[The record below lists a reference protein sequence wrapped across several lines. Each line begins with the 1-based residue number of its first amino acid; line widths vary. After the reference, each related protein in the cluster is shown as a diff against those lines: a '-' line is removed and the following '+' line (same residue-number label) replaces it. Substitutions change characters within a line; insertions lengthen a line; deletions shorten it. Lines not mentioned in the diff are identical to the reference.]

1 MPKAVGVNQTSDV
14 HKFDCEGVRDNDT
27 DESFL
32 LGFSG
37 QRFCP
42 YTEVSHPPRTEGAAW
57 KNRRCT
63 LPMQKASS
71 KAKLYSGGIERSNG
85 GFSSF
90 RTLSYEKKSQALK
103 ALCSLLLVDSA
114 GIEWGWGSDEENSR
128 APHVLYLDL
137 PSGQVR
143 FHSAERF
150 AGPDYRGTLDGERA
164 SEARI
169 ISYCDQFAEGLV
181 LPPERPR
188 EVREFDPYAECDT
201 DQWED

>member
-1 MPKAVGVNQTSDV
+1 MTANSPSFSVFQGSDSA
-14 HKFDCEGVRDNDT
+14 RT
-27 DESFL
+27 RRFL
-32 LGFSG
+32 SHLEKRG
-37 QRFCP
+37 QPGRI
-42 YTEVSHPPRTEGAAW
+42 AAALF
-57 KNRRCT
+57 RS
-63 LPMQKASS
+63 QKASS

-85 GFSSF
+85 EFHSYRS
-90 RTLSYEKKSQALK
+90 LSYQKKSQALK
-103 ALCSLLLVDSA
+103 ALCSLLLLDSA
-114 GIEWGWGSDEENSR
+114 GIEWGWVSDEENSR

-169 ISYCDQFAEGLV
+169 IAYCDQFAEGLV

>member
-1 MPKAVGVNQTSDV
+1 MTRMSLSFSVFQGSDSARTR
-14 HKFDCEGVRDNDT
+14 KFLTHLEKQ
-27 DESFL
+27 
-32 LGFSG
+32 G
-37 QRFCP
+37 QPGRI
-42 YTEVSHPPRTEGAAW
+42 AAALF
-57 KNRRCT
+57 RS
-63 LPMQKASS
+63 QKASS

-114 GIEWGWGSDEENSR
+114 GIEWGWGRDEENSR
-128 APHVLYLDL
+128 APHVLYLEL
-137 PSGQVR
+137 PTGQVR

-150 AGPDYRGTLDGERA
+150 AGPDYPGKLDGERA

-169 ISYCDQFAEGLV
+169 IGYCDQFAEGLV

>member
-1 MPKAVGVNQTSDV
+1 MTRMSLSFSVFQGSDSARTR
-14 HKFDCEGVRDNDT
+14 KFLSHLEKQ
-27 DESFL
+27 
-32 LGFSG
+32 G
-37 QRFCP
+37 QPGRI
-42 YTEVSHPPRTEGAAW
+42 AAALF
-57 KNRRCT
+57 RA
-63 LPMQKASS
+63 QKASS

-114 GIEWGWGSDEENSR
+114 GIEWGWGRDEENSR
-128 APHVLYLDL
+128 APHVLYLEL
-137 PSGQVR
+137 PTGQVR
-143 FHSAERF
+143 FHSAERL
-150 AGPDYRGTLDGERA
+150 AGPDYPGNLDGERA

-169 ISYCDQFAEGLV
+169 IAYCDQFAEGLV